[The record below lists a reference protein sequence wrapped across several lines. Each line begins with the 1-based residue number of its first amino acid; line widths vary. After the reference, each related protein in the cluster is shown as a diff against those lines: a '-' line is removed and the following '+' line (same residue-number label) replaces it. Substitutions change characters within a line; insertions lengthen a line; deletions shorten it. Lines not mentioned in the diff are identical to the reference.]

1 MDNLYLREVLLSDKE
16 MIIDYIREF
25 YIYNSQINGVAR
37 LQDYITLQNENFTA
51 WHKKIKQEENEKLP
65 KKTYLLIRK
74 FDNKLIGMSNIR
86 LYKDLKNYK
95 YGHIGYSIRP
105 TERNKGYG
113 KLQFYLDL
121 MELSKLGWNYCIMN
135 CNKNN
140 KYSKKIIISM
150 YGTKKYEKDNEEYY
164 EVDIKKAIEA
174 YKR

>member
-51 WHKKIKQEENEKLP
+51 WYKKIKQEENEKLP

-150 YGTKKYEKDNEEYY
+150 YGTQKYEKDDEEYY